1 MRVTPF
7 LAVIAFATMP
17 ALNAQ
22 ATTYTCRDGR
32 VVATASGCA
41 THNGKAIGKKHK
53 KHHRKTTTTV
63 SNGTVVT
70 PGVLEKPAK
79 PSAAK
84 KVAHGA
90 GEAGGE
96 VSRLGKKASHGIG
109 EAASDVKKA
118 VTKKP

>member
-7 LAVIAFATMP
+7 LALIAIAALP

-32 VVATASGCA
+32 VVASASGCA

-53 KHHRKTTTTV
+53 KHHKRITTTV
-63 SNGTVVT
+63 SNGTVVRS
-70 PGVLEKPAK
+70 GLVEPAK
-79 PSAAK
+79 PSTTQ
-84 KVAHGA
+84 KVAHGV

-96 VSRLGKKASHGIG
+96 VSKLGKKAVHGVG

-118 VTKKP
+118 VTRKP